1 MCLVLTCTTRT
12 NAGLQS
18 EDAELTT
25 PMGPPLAHLAR
36 YGGEV
41 SPQGVGSGLRRV
53 TLYGG
58 GGDGQC
64 RSARDTISFCILVKI

>member
-12 NAGLQS
+12 DAGLQS

-53 TLYGG
+53 ALYGG
-58 GGDGQC
+58 GMG
-64 RSARDTISFCILVKI
+64 SAGVRAILYPSVY